1 MQPAP
6 YPTVHSDH
14 YFLQPCDTGDDL
26 RNKQL
31 IKGAIEFCKTSPKW
45 RLSLQTHKIL
55 DIR

>member
-1 MQPAP
+1 MQPAS
-6 YPTVHSDH
+6 YATVHSDH
-14 YFLQPCDTGDDL
+14 YFLQPCDTGDSL

-31 IKGAIEFCKTSPKW
+31 IKDTIEFCKANPQW

>member
-1 MQPAP
+1 MQPAS
-6 YPTVHSDH
+6 YATVQSDH
-14 YFLQPCDTGDDL
+14 YFLQPCDTGDSL

-31 IKGAIEFCKTSPKW
+31 IKDAIEFCKANPQW